1 MKILS
6 LIREILP
13 HAAAINRLNVACG
26 HSSAR
31 AGHSLLKDEHFSVES
46 SSGTGSASGHC
57 HYAIVESDHPY
68 KPASVSNY
76 KVGD

>member
-13 HAAAINRLNVACG
+13 HTAAINRLNVACG
-26 HSSAR
+26 HSSAH
-31 AGHSLLKDEHFSVES
+31 AGHLLKDNHFSVES
-46 SSGTGSASGHC
+46 SSGTGSTSGHC

-76 KVGD
+76 KVRD